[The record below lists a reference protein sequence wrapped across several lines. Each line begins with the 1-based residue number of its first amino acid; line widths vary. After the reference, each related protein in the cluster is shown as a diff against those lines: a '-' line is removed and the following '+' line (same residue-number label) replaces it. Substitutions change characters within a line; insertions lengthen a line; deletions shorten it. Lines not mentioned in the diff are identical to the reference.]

1 MEERKGNSASV
12 RVGVEL
18 GAANGVETT
27 NAALAMMAEEV
38 LLDVLLASVVPWTFC
53 VFVVNRRCY
62 SWSLS
67 SI

>member
-1 MEERKGNSASV
+1 VEERKGNGASV

-18 GAANGVETT
+18 GAAKGVETT

-38 LLDVLLASVVPWTFC
+38 LLDVLLASVVPWTFR